1 MGIRGKV
8 CGDCK
13 YHDSEQNICTN
24 VKGYKM
30 YASKCSG
37 ACHDFTKSSL
47 FDKITASPAA
57 LSDKLVYCEEPERLC
72 ECASWRSV
80 ILDNIS
86 FASREE
92 AFAATIE
99 KLKEVQ

>member
-1 MGIRGKV
+1 MGIQGKV

-13 YHDSEQNICTN
+13 YHGSEQNICTN

-47 FDKITASPAA
+47 FDKITASPETLAPLLVSA
-57 LSDKLVYCEEPERLC
+57 NEWGFHSAITDKGINEYLGAYETE
-72 ECASWRSV
+72 
-80 ILDNIS
+80 
-86 FASREE
+86 EE
-92 AFAATIE
+92 AIVATLAE
-99 KLKEVQ
+99 LKEVQ